1 MSSPHVAVVVLTW
14 NGEDDTL
21 ACLASLGRVEY
32 DNLSVVVVDNGSADR
47 TVLRVRT
54 EFPEV
59 AVLETGANL
68 GFAAG
73 NNVGIRHALDRGAD
87 YVFLLNNDTEV
98 DPELIRHLVDAAERD
113 ASAGVL
119 GPKVFFF
126 SHRDRLWYGG
136 GWVQRWAGASGHI
149 ALGELDRNGSS
160 DPVETDYVTGCALM
174 ARASVLRQVGFLEP
188 AFFIYWEDVDLSVRI
203 RRAGYRALYVPKA
216 VLWHKVSRAY
226 GGSADYGFFYG
237 GRPHGPESG
246 ASLYLGT
253 RNNFLFIERNV
264 RWPFR
269 VLVMGIALGRK
280 LAKMLALVVT
290 MGAPGRR
297 KARAIALGI
306 RDYVLRRFGPP
317 SWDVLHL

>member
-1 MSSPHVAVVVLTW
+1 MWVPPRMSVSCAGTGGYGARMRPTLPSTSRSASPHRQSSPRSSPGRGSRDGRTPTSGSGTCSWNASRTFGLWRASSTGYSSVPRSTGRLSTVRWSVGLSRPMSSPHVAVVVLTW

-73 NNVGIRHALDRGAD
+73 NNVGIQHALDRGAE

-98 DPELIRHLVDAAERD
+98 DPELIRHLVDAAEPD

-126 SHRDRLWYGG
+126 SHRDRLWYAG

-149 ALGELDRNGSS
+149 GLGELDRNG
-160 DPVETDYVTGCALM
+160 
-174 ARASVLRQVGFLEP
+174 
-188 AFFIYWEDVDLSVRI
+188 
-203 RRAGYRALYVPKA
+203 
-216 VLWHKVSRAY
+216 
-226 GGSADYGFFYG
+226 
-237 GRPHGPESG
+237 
-246 ASLYLGT
+246 
-253 RNNFLFIERNV
+253 
-264 RWPFR
+264 
-269 VLVMGIALGRK
+269 
-280 LAKMLALVVT
+280 
-290 MGAPGRR
+290 
-297 KARAIALGI
+297 
-306 RDYVLRRFGPP
+306 
-317 SWDVLHL
+317 